1 MLRDQQSIAITIFS
15 TLVPAL
21 SFLVITSLLA
31 GSVSAQSG
39 PNAAP
44 ENASSAYRLI
54 GTVEGGSFAGAVL
67 DDTAGK
73 QSFYRL
79 RELLPD
85 GSRVVKVRSDSILLK
100 QADGTLYELFITRNT
115 KTAVQ
120 ANPPASVRPALSF
133 KRATTDPYAPGAIRN
148 IDTEQPNSNV
158 RRPGRLG
165 RQPSEDE

>member
-1 MLRDQQSIAITIFS
+1 MLREQQSIAITIFS
-15 TLVPAL
+15 TLVPAF
-21 SFLVITSLLA
+21 SFLAIISLLA

-44 ENASSAYRLI
+44 GSASSTYRLI
-54 GTVEGGSFAGAVL
+54 GTVEGGSFTGAVL

-100 QADGTLYELFITRNT
+100 QVDGTLYELFITRDT

-120 ANPPASVRPALSF
+120 ANPLASVRPAAPF

-148 IDTEQPNSNV
+148 IEAEQPNSNV
-158 RRPGRLG
+158 QRRGRVG
-165 RQPSEDE
+165 RKQSEE

>member
-1 MLRDQQSIAITIFS
+1 MLRNQQSIAITIFS

-21 SFLVITSLLA
+21 SILVITSLLA

-39 PNAAP
+39 PNAP
-44 ENASSAYRLI
+44 PGSTSSTYRLI
-54 GTVEGGSFAGAVL
+54 GTIEGGSFTGAVL

-79 RELLPD
+79 QELMPD

-100 QADGTLYELFITRNT
+100 QADGTLYELFITRDT

-120 ANPPASVRPALSF
+120 ANPLASARPAVSF
-133 KRATTDPYAPGAIRN
+133 KPAPTDPYAPGAIRN
-148 IDTEQPNSNV
+148 IEAEQPNANV
-158 RRPGRLG
+158 RRRGRVG
-165 RQPSEDE
+165 RQQSGEE

>member
-1 MLRDQQSIAITIFS
+1 MLRLRQSITITFFS

-21 SFLVITSLLA
+21 AFLVITSLLA

-44 ENASSAYRLI
+44 GSASSTYRLI
-54 GTVEGGSFAGAVL
+54 GTIEGGSFTGAVL

-85 GSRVVKVRSDSILLK
+85 GSKVVKVRSDSVLLK
-100 QADGTLYELFITRNT
+100 QADGSLYELFITRDT

-120 ANPPASVRPALSF
+120 ANPLASVSPAASF
-133 KRATTDPYAPGAIRN
+133 KPTDPYAPGAIRN
-148 IDTEQPNSNV
+148 IDAGQPNSPV
-158 RRPGRLG
+158 QRRGRVG
-165 RQPSEDE
+165 RQQSEEE